1 MADDSVGRFH
11 QWPMGI
17 LCGWNF
23 RRVRIVM
30 PLSIETYSLRKLIAH
45 LLVVMLI
52 LSKRYS

>member
-23 RRVRIVM
+23 RRVRIAM

-45 LLVVMLI
+45 LLVVILI
-52 LSKRYS
+52 LTKRYS